1 MPWQD
6 RIPIP
11 LPGMSMAH
19 IVLVSVWWWL
29 LLETFACSCQ
39 GCWSDVVGRR
49 SSLLACILLSAL
61 GYLLLGVSTNV
72 FLFTLARVPAGE
84 FFPTPPEVNFSIET

>member
-1 MPWQD
+1 MWYMPWQNHI
-6 RIPIP
+6 RIQ
-11 LPGMSMAH
+11 LPDVSSGH
-19 IVLVSVWWWL
+19 NVLVSVWWWL

-49 SSLLACILLSAL
+49 SSLLVCILLSAL

-72 FLFTLARVPAGE
+72 FLFTLARVPVGE
-84 FFPTPPEVNFSIET
+84 F